1 MFLLR
6 VWRSNARKYFL
17 KLAVLQ
23 RVCHLCW
30 VRLGPLFYQ
39 GGKKPDNPNDSCG
52 GEMVDLEKQRG
63 RPSGHQDVL
72 NLERPP
78 NSSSWPA
85 TGPTGMLC
93 TQRLTRTHRSRV
105 FAHNVLRPYF
115 IPSIKYCP
123 VFEDK
128 QKADKL
134 VCPPHDRRNIF
145 SVILL
150 EKHELDGKRAW
161 RQTIWVWINLW
172 CLS

>member
-1 MFLLR
+1 MTR
-6 VWRSNARKYFL
+6 V
-17 KLAVLQ
+17 
-23 RVCHLCW
+23 
-30 VRLGPLFYQ
+30 LF
-39 GGKKPDNPNDSCG
+39 G

-93 TQRLTRTHRSRV
+93 TQKLTRTHRSRV
-105 FAHNVLRPYF
+105 FAHNIPQPYF

-145 SVILL
+145 QTNHLS
-150 EKHELDGKRAW
+150 LDQFVMFK
-161 RQTIWVWINLW
+161 LKCW
-172 CLS
+172 CFFFFRDT

>member
-1 MFLLR
+1 MTR
-6 VWRSNARKYFL
+6 VLY
-17 KLAVLQ
+17 
-23 RVCHLCW
+23 
-30 VRLGPLFYQ
+30 
-39 GGKKPDNPNDSCG
+39 G

-72 NLERPP
+72 NLERPS

-85 TGPTGMLC
+85 TGPPGMLC
-93 TQRLTRTHRSRV
+93 TQRLTRTQRSRV
-105 FAHNVLRPYF
+105 FAHNILQPYF

-150 EKHELDGKRAW
+150 EKQIRMNWTVKGHEDKPFEFGS
-161 RQTIWVWINLW
+161 ICDV
-172 CLS
+172 